1 MSTTD
6 RFRSELIEHSGE
18 LARRSA
24 RTWIEAETCPE
35 NIQLWEQLLRDVHS
49 LKGCSELLGSRA
61 VALHVHSIEDALA
74 AIRES
79 GNIDRSG
86 DALLSALD
94 LVPRV
99 LGASETSRARYLA
112 QLSEQ
117 CAILLRAAGLSPDA
131 LIEADTT
138 AALDLKPASEKSVR
152 VARGVF
158 DALLNQLTET
168 VSFLE
173 QVDGGAQS
181 LEPAVDRLRHAS
193 ALIESASER
202 EIDELFRASI
212 VATQS
217 VARRQNKKVVF
228 DVRGRGESISDSL
241 FATLVDPIFHLL
253 RNAISHGIEPT
264 EERRRLGKP
273 DLGSIVLNAT
283 GTEDGSLELSVQDD
297 GRGFPQQGV
306 DTDYSR
312 LFASGVSTSPEI
324 TVSSGRGV
332 GLDAVRRAAEEL
344 NATITVAS
352 QVGEGAKVSLS
363 IPRRQSLAV
372 LASFRCGPVW
382 YGVAPPRIDRI
393 EKLNDG
399 RVSIFLAEP
408 LKGWLIKADE
418 CRAPSPALI
427 RRDPVSGWGCAGLV
441 GTTVL
446 SDGGIAFVLESNRLV
461 QLPSASRTLESS
473 TSSRRGRIV
482 YAEDDDTLRQGIAE
496 RLESRGYDVRT
507 AENGQRAL
515 DLVLE
520 TEPEALLTDIDMP
533 ELDGI
538 NLILKTR
545 ARFPKL
551 PVIALTSRSRA
562 DELHRMA
569 LAGATV
575 CLNKSSSATE
585 TVELMLA
592 AFGV

>member
-1 MSTTD
+1 MSATD

-24 RTWIEAETCPE
+24 RTWIEAETRPE
-35 NIQLWEQLLRDVHS
+35 DVQLWEQLLRDIHS
-49 LKGCSELLGSRA
+49 LKGCAELLGSRV
-61 VALHVHSIEDALA
+61 VALRIHSIEDALTE
-74 AIRES
+74 IRES
-79 GNIDRSG
+79 ESLDDSG

-99 LGASETSRARYLA
+99 LGASETSRARHLA

-117 CAILLRAAGLSPDA
+117 CAILLHTAGLSPDE
-131 LIEADTT
+131 LVEADTT
-138 AALDLKPASEKSVR
+138 AAPDIPPASKKSVR

-158 DALLNQLTET
+158 DELLDQLTET
-168 VSFLE
+168 VTILE
-173 QVDGGAQS
+173 QVDVGAQN
-181 LEPAVDRLRHAS
+181 LQPAIDRLRRVS

-202 EIDELFRASI
+202 EIDELFRTSI
-212 VATQS
+212 VAAQN
-217 VARRQNKKVVF
+217 VARRQNKSINF
-228 DVRGRGESISDSL
+228 EVRGQSESISDAL
-241 FATLVDPIFHLL
+241 FATLVDPVFHLL

-273 DLGSIVLNAT
+273 DSGAIALSAT
-283 GTEDGSLELSVQDD
+283 ETEAGGLKLSVEDD
-297 GRGFPQQGV
+297 GRGFPRQGE
-306 DTDYSR
+306 DADYLQ
-312 LFASGVSTSPEI
+312 LFESGVSTSPEL
-324 TVSSGRGV
+324 TVNDGRGV

-344 NATITVAS
+344 NATLTVAS
-352 QVGEGAKVSLS
+352 APGKGAKISLS
-363 IPRRQSLAV
+363 VPRRQSLAV
-372 LASFRCGPVW
+372 IVCFRCGPVW
-382 YGVAPPRIDRI
+382 YGVAPPRVDHI
-393 EKLNDG
+393 EKLGDG
-399 RVSIFLAEP
+399 SVHILLAEP
-408 LKGWLIKADE
+408 LQGWCIKAHE
-418 CRAPSPALI
+418 CRAPTSALI
-427 RRDPVSGWGCAGLV
+427 RRDPVSSWGCAGLV

-446 SDGGIAFVLESNRLV
+446 SDGKIAFVLESNQLV
-461 QLPSASRTLESS
+461 QIPSASRTRESPI
-473 TSSRRGRIV
+473 SSRRGRIV
-482 YAEDDDTLRQGIAE
+482 YAEDDDTLRRGIAE
-496 RLESRGYDVRT
+496 RLQSRGYDVRT

-538 NLILKTR
+538 NLILRTR

-551 PVIALTSRSRA
+551 PVIALTSRGRA